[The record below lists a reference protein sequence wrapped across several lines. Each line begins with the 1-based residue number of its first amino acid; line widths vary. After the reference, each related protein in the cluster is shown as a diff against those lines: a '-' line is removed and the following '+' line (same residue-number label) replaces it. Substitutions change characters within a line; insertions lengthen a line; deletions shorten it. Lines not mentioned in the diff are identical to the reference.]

1 MVPGRV
7 AGVETG
13 PVGPLRQNLITAADS
28 GVRAFGGRTPE
39 GRRAIL
45 VLIDGRLART
55 GHEGSSRAVGCTV
68 SDQPNDARPV
78 GTRQQRF
85 QCPGAVPRPPGVPD
99 LRRSC
104 LLEAAEVVV
113 EGGHFLGC
121 GAAEVVELD
130 PVEAA
135 FSLRGLEAVDPGVLG
150 GRHHPLACPAVPAGL
165 AHPIPSASGGS
176 TPFQIG
182 ASAPGADESFEEES
196 DGRRVGRLRRLACT
210 EAGELPRRD
219 GLDGRGCQ
227 HFVPEAGAG
236 RAGLRI
242 TAGKPLSRQSGVDC
256 QRRGQA
262 GHGDSGVDHLLGDCA
277 SPDPSGQQQW

>member
-165 AHPIPSASGGS
+165 AHPIPSALGR
-176 TPFQIG
+176 QYAI
-182 ASAPGADESFEEES
+182 S
-196 DGRRVGRLRRLACT
+196 DRCV
-210 EAGELPRRD
+210 
-219 GLDGRGCQ
+219 
-227 HFVPEAGAG
+227 GAG
-236 RAGLRI
+236 RGRVVRGGERRPESRPSS
-242 TAGKPLSRQSGVDC
+242 TACLH
-256 QRRGQA
+256 RGGRA
-262 GHGDSGVDHLLGDCA
+262 A
-277 SPDPSGQQQW
+277 AT